1 MAFNADTTEKIYSI
15 PVDKESFSI
24 QDIDVFG
31 DHLIAGAGGG
41 VKIFEKMTDR
51 ELYSNKT
58 LERESPV
65 KTLKN
70 VGMSWDGNGMI
81 CFMRRGANDDEWTEE
96 KIPSGVPEITF
107 IEEGE
112 GSRLVIATEY
122 GGILVWDIEERK
134 VVPPEEPVQLR
145 AWRLTVNFP
154 HVCVIGGPLWNGLV
168 VLNLVAGKR
177 IRHVE
182 THLGLYKIHRNSRF
196 VLVMTKDE
204 LIMYDIEELQN
215 ESIKDA
221 DLWSR
226 RMSFST
232 DYYLNAVCNA
242 TKFAVSDGKKLT
254 VYDVWK
260 DRDYEVVPD
269 ES

>member
-134 VVPPEEPVQLR
+134 VVPSEKPVLLGAAR
-145 AWRLTVNFP
+145 GLSVNFP
-154 HVCVIGGPLWNGLV
+154 HVCVIGGLGPKPKGLV
-168 VLNLVAGKR
+168 VLNIATGKQ

-182 THLGLYKIHRNSRF
+182 TDFGIYNIHSNGRF
-196 VLVMTKDE
+196 VLVTSARRE
-204 LIMYDIEELQN
+204 VIIYDMEELSD

-226 RMSFST
+226 RMSFT
-232 DYYLNAVCNA
+232 ADTFNAVSNK
-242 TKFAVSDGKKLT
+242 TKFAVSYGKKLA

-260 DRDYEVVPD
+260 DRDY
-269 ES
+269 